1 MGKYCHDPLQ
11 RHKSVHRNV
20 KDLRPLTED
29 LLKKLLQPDRNLN
42 PNTILCRSCRKML
55 MNNPTLLLEIQI
67 EATLENSSSGSS
79 CSALEEK
86 SVRYIQ

>member
-1 MGKYCHDPLQ
+1 
-11 RHKSVHRNV
+11 
-20 KDLRPLTED
+20 
-29 LLKKLLQPDRNLN
+29 
-42 PNTILCRSCRKML
+42 ML

-86 SVRYIQ
+86 SVRYIQWQSFEVRKLRNYLEKFRCYACKLSKFIIYSLIKKINIIYYIDINFVISFTE